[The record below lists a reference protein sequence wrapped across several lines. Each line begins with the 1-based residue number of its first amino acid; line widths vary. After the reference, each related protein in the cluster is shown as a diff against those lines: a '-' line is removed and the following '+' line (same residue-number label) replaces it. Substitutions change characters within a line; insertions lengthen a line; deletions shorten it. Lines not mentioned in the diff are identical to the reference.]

1 MDIKLGHPTAGSKH
15 IRTLL
20 QRRDHIKK
28 VAFERLMQGKEVSFH
43 LAEISAINSVLNEL
57 LALRG
62 YGPVSNADDD
72 PADEEPGRY
81 PIEVD
86 TLTTEEAMAM
96 VFSRKDYPIQVTGG
110 KRIRFHPTAELR
122 IARTTSHTMDMVSIA
137 LWKSIDK
144 AEGWRSV
151 GGFKIP
157 VEAFSSLIQELTNL
171 EIDTLTTETLDIG

>member
-1 MDIKLGHPTAGSKH
+1 MDIKLGHPTAGNKH
-15 IRTLL
+15 IKTLL

-28 VAFERLMQGKEVSFH
+28 VAFERLVQGKKVSFH

-72 PADEEPGRY
+72 PADEEPDRY

-96 VFSRKDYPIQVTGG
+96 IFSRKD
-110 KRIRFHPTAELR
+110 
-122 IARTTSHTMDMVSIA
+122 
-137 LWKSIDK
+137 
-144 AEGWRSV
+144 
-151 GGFKIP
+151 
-157 VEAFSSLIQELTNL
+157 
-171 EIDTLTTETLDIG
+171 